1 MQAKRKL
8 AALLLSLCMVLG
20 MLPMTVFAAGET
32 TAEGLV
38 YEVNGESVTITGYT
52 GNEASVVI
60 PNEIEGKPVTAIGKA
75 AFFNCGN
82 LTSIE
87 IPEGIE
93 SIGVQAFQLCKKLE
107 SVKIPAS
114 VISIEERAFQSC
126 SNLDSVTFAEGS
138 RLETINNFAFN
149 DCGKLTSIEFPSG
162 TKSIGNQAFTYC
174 TSLTS
179 IKIPSS
185 VTTIGENAF
194 QRCSNLSSV
203 TFAEESQLKDINKSV
218 FSYCSNLTSI
228 EIPEGVETI
237 GESAFYGCNKLK
249 SITIPKTVTIIGVQ
263 AFNNCE
269 NLISVEFA
277 EESRLTTIQSSAF
290 SDCFNLT
297 DDIEIPSTV
306 TSIGEYAFYRCS
318 KLSSMTFSRKTAPS
332 IEENTFSGCSTLNIY
347 VPCDGTGYAGNGWP
361 EDKVKT
367 LHNLDHLDA
376 VPPTCTKDGTKEYW
390 YCPDCG
396 GYFLDKDGE
405 IETDEAGIIGE
416 KAIGHAWGEPV
427 WSWSDDGKT
436 AEVTFTCKNDSS
448 HVEKPEVTIT
458 QEEKTPATCTEA
470 GTTTYTAKVT
480 FNGQEYTSFKDVDDI
495 DPLGHK
501 AEKVDGDA
509 PTATEPGNIEY
520 WYCPQCDTYF
530 KDADLTEVITKEQMV
545 LAPTGEAEPSKPEE
559 TPSALTDPPQDKPD
573 KTDDTTESPQT
584 GDSSNLALW
593 IGLMLASC
601 GVLGMLFYRRKK
613 AAAGK

>member
-185 VTTIGENAF
+185 VTTNGMKLTEMHLDDWTIAKLLGH
-194 QRCSNLSSV
+194 SSV
-203 TFAEESQLKDINKSV
+203 RNVKYYRKMSNQLLAD
-218 FSYCSNLTSI
+218 
-228 EIPEGVETI
+228 ETRKARQRL
-237 GESAFYGCNKLK
+237 SAVIL
-249 SITIPKTVTIIGVQ
+249 
-263 AFNNCE
+263 
-269 NLISVEFA
+269 
-277 EESRLTTIQSSAF
+277 
-290 SDCFNLT
+290 D
-297 DDIEIPSTV
+297 
-306 TSIGEYAFYRCS
+306 
-318 KLSSMTFSRKTAPS
+318 
-332 IEENTFSGCSTLNIY
+332 
-347 VPCDGTGYAGNGWP
+347 
-361 EDKVKT
+361 
-367 LHNLDHLDA
+367 NLD
-376 VPPTCTKDGTKEYW
+376 GW
-390 YCPDCG
+390 
-396 GYFLDKDGE
+396 
-405 IETDEAGIIGE
+405 
-416 KAIGHAWGEPV
+416 
-427 WSWSDDGKT
+427 
-436 AEVTFTCKNDSS
+436 
-448 HVEKPEVTIT
+448 
-458 QEEKTPATCTEA
+458 
-470 GTTTYTAKVT
+470 
-480 FNGQEYTSFKDVDDI
+480 
-495 DPLGHK
+495 
-501 AEKVDGDA
+501 
-509 PTATEPGNIEY
+509 
-520 WYCPQCDTYF
+520 
-530 KDADLTEVITKEQMV
+530 
-545 LAPTGEAEPSKPEE
+545 EAEYEQIR
-559 TPSALTDPPQDKPD
+559 QDD
-573 KTDDTTESPQT
+573 RLQ
-584 GDSSNLALW
+584 
-593 IGLMLASC
+593 
-601 GVLGMLFYRRKK
+601 
-613 AAAGK
+613 

>member
-1 MQAKRKL
+1 M
-8 AALLLSLCMVLG
+8 
-20 MLPMTVFAAGET
+20 
-32 TAEGLV
+32 
-38 YEVNGESVTITGYT
+38 
-52 GNEASVVI
+52 
-60 PNEIEGKPVTAIGKA
+60 
-75 AFFNCGN
+75 
-82 LTSIE
+82 
-87 IPEGIE
+87 
-93 SIGVQAFQLCKKLE
+93 
-107 SVKIPAS
+107 
-114 VISIEERAFQSC
+114 
-126 SNLDSVTFAEGS
+126 DSVTFAEGS

-376 VPPTCTKDGTKEYW
+376 VPPICTKDGTKEYW

-405 IETDEAGIIGE
+405 IETDEAGII
-416 KAIGHAWGEPV
+416 WCY
-427 WSWSDDGKT
+427 SLQS
-436 AEVTFTCKNDSS
+436 
-448 HVEKPEVTIT
+448 
-458 QEEKTPATCTEA
+458 
-470 GTTTYTAKVT
+470 
-480 FNGQEYTSFKDVDDI
+480 
-495 DPLGHK
+495 
-501 AEKVDGDA
+501 
-509 PTATEPGNIEY
+509 
-520 WYCPQCDTYF
+520 
-530 KDADLTEVITKEQMV
+530 M
-545 LAPTGEAEPSKPEE
+545 
-559 TPSALTDPPQDKPD
+559 
-573 KTDDTTESPQT
+573 
-584 GDSSNLALW
+584 
-593 IGLMLASC
+593 
-601 GVLGMLFYRRKK
+601 
-613 AAAGK
+613 